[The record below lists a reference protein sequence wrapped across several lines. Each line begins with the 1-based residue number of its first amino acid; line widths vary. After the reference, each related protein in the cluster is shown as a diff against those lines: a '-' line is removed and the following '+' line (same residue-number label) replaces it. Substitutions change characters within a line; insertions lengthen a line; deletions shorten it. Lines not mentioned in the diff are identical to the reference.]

1 MCSTTS
7 VLQNAVVRVW
17 YGIFEANFW
26 SVKCDMGF
34 SVLHCYPFHKKSYF
48 FEFEMLLLL
57 LFLTDSANSFLYSF
71 SFLHKKSQRNKSSD
85 RCYCFCCLILF
96 MIALPPYHAAHC
108 LSEKTGKE
116 SIIGVF
122 DWPLTLIGQ
131 TSPPVKC
138 PYGPPA
144 ASATRPCGGNFWTG
158 GVWKN
163 PETSSCKYKS
173 KRTNQLNNLAKV
185 GYVVRNVE
193 CVLINWYWGITVQ

>member
-1 MCSTTS
+1 
-7 VLQNAVVRVW
+7 
-17 YGIFEANFW
+17 
-26 SVKCDMGF
+26 MGF

-193 CVLINWYWGITVQ
+193 CVLIN